1 MSCKVTWI
9 LFHELNL
16 TLYEMQG
23 IMSAE
28 MSSLLFLV
36 TGLSMAITPWLAAGG
51 QLIASRF
58 DQQDVRSL
66 QPAES
71 EVNVSSFFPVQ

>member
-1 MSCKVTWI
+1 MVVY
-9 LFHELNL
+9 LV
-16 TLYEMQG
+16 QG

-66 QPAES
+66 LPAEN
-71 EVNVSSFFPVQ
+71 EVFSSVVLED